1 MTEQPKSLTE
11 EAQSL
16 ARVPLFKRLEPH
28 ELEHLAEEVD
38 QVNYQAGATIFHEH
52 DRGDALYIVEEGNV
66 RIWVM
71 DEDVHEVTL
80 AELKPGDFFGELA
93 VLDRGERS
101 SSATAITDI
110 HLHRLS
116 SDDFQQFL
124 IDHPDASV
132 DVICEIAARM
142 RQTNLLVTQR
152 ASKNINVEMEQKS
165 TLGQR
170 VADKVAAFGGS
181 WTFIFIYGTS
191 LIAWMVANTFILYY
205 MGHGE
210 NGAQFDPYPY
220 ILLNL
225 MLSMTAALQA
235 PIIMMSQ
242 NRAGEK
248 DRLAAEQDFKV
259 NLKSELMLEE
269 LVRRDRERT
278 LQLDELLR
286 SVEALRTNALGRGEE
301 SSASYERITIR
312 ALLVTTTLGCFA
324 SLILTEHVGLVT
336 LPVRVES
343 AQQTSGGHLRCG
355 GLYCCCSLS
364 SAQSPAPSQLRQT
377 LRSWT

>member
-1 MTEQPKSLTE
+1 MAEDLTQLSE

-28 ELEHLAEEVD
+28 ELENLAEEVD
-38 QVNYQAGATIFHEH
+38 QVNFKAGETIFSEH
-52 DRGDALYIVEEGNV
+52 DRGDSLYVVETGSV
-66 RIWVM
+66 RIWVF
-71 DEDVHEVTL
+71 DEDVKEVTL

-101 SSATAITDI
+101 SSATAIVDT

-116 SDDFQQFL
+116 SDDFQKFL
-124 IDHPDASV
+124 MQHPDASI

-142 RQTNLLVTQR
+142 RQTNLLVSQR
-152 ASKNINVEMEQKS
+152 AARNINVEMAERA
-165 TLGQR
+165 TIGQR
-170 VADKVAAFGGS
+170 IADKVASFGGS
-181 WTFIFIYGTS
+181 WTFIIIYVAS
-191 LIAWMVANTFILYY
+191 LATWMGFNTFVLVHY
-205 MGHGE
+205 GRGE

-242 NRAGEK
+242 NRAAEK

-269 LVRRDRERT
+269 LVRKQRARDVQMD
-278 LQLDELLR
+278 QLN
-286 SVEALRTNALGRGEE
+286 NALK
-301 SSASYERITIR
+301 I
-312 ALLVTTTLGCFA
+312 LQA
-324 SLILTEHVGLVT
+324 SL
-336 LPVRVES
+336 
-343 AQQTSGGHLRCG
+343 QKNQT
-355 GLYCCCSLS
+355 
-364 SAQSPAPSQLRQT
+364 
-377 LRSWT
+377 